1 MPHEILDA
9 IRGGDSARVRE
20 ILGEDPTAATARDVQ
35 GVSAVLLAL
44 YHRANEA
51 LDLLLATE
59 PRLDVFEAAALGRTD
74 QIRRELREDP
84 SRVAARAGDGFTPL
98 HLACFFGH
106 LDAVDLLIDSGADVN
121 VPADNPSAVRPLH
134 SAAAGGHAEIVSL
147 VLRTGASVNARQ
159 TGGYSALH
167 AAAQAGNTRMA
178 RVLLEHG
185 GDPDLASD
193 DGRTPTDL
201 AREGGHESLVGLL
214 EGR

>member
-1 MPHEILDA
+1 MPHEILEA

-20 ILGEDPTAATARDVQ
+20 ILGEDATAANARDAQ

-44 YHRANEA
+44 YHRASEA

-74 QIRRELREDP
+74 HIRRALREDP

-134 SAAAGGHAEIVSL
+134 SAAAGGDAEIVSL

-167 AAAQAGNTRMA
+167 AAAQVGNTRMA

-185 GDPDLASD
+185 ADPDLASD

-201 AREGGHESLVGLL
+201 AREGGHEGLVGLL